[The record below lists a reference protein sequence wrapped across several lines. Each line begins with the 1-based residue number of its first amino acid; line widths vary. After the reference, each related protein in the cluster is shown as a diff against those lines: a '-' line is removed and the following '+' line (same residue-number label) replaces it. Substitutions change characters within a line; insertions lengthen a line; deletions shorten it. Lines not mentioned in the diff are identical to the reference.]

1 MVTGA
6 LTPVTSQIKTEGFK
20 MTCDIIELAKKIVKG
35 ERVKMPILKGWQ
47 VDELNWWIKNLGTD
61 LL

>member
-1 MVTGA
+1 MITGA
-6 LTPVTSQIKTEGFK
+6 LTPVISQVKTEGFK

-35 ERVKMPILKGWQ
+35 ERVTIPAMEWWQ
-47 VDELNWWIKNLGTD
+47 FEELNWWIKNLGTD

>member
-1 MVTGA
+1 MITGA
-6 LTPVTSQIKTEGFK
+6 RTPVISQIKNEALK

-35 ERVKMPILKGWQ
+35 ERVKMPRFEPWQ
-47 VDELNWWIKNLGTD
+47 LDELLWWIKNLGTD